1 MLTNGAMIANRYR
14 LQRLIATGG
23 MGQVWEALD
32 TRLDRRVAVKVLKAE
47 FSADP
52 TFRMRFRTEAKTT
65 AQLNHPGIAGIY
77 DYGETLDPQGGET
90 AYLVMELVQGEPLN
104 TVLNRLGR
112 LSVVQA
118 LDMLEQTGRA
128 LEVAHAA
135 GVVHRDVKPGNIL
148 VTPTGQVKITD
159 FGIAKAVDASPV
171 TKTGMVMG
179 TAQYIAPEQATGE
192 DATSSS
198 DVYSLGVVGYEALA
212 GQRPFTGDGALTVAM
227 KHVREA
233 PPPMPS
239 DLPPNVREL
248 IEVTMTKDP
257 SQRYR
262 SGGEFADAVA
272 AVRAGRRPPPPRTMR
287 GPGAAPTGAARVLPP
302 PTGATTV
309 MPHDYDDYDEYE
321 DGGHYPTSGRSYA
334 AGSTSQM
341 PGRPTSPPFD
351 EDEARAGRWQKWL
364 FALGIGA
371 VLIGGAAA
379 YVLLSG
385 HPPQNSV
392 PVVTPT
398 STVAPTTVPTTTE
411 EPTTTEDSPTTT
423 HHHAPPVVTTTPS
436 TTPSTTT
443 PDSTT
448 TQDSPTTTTGRHFLP
463 PWATGDSPYP
473 SMDLPT
479 VQNPYGGQY
488 GNQYNNRY
496 NNRYGNGPYNGQQYS
511 GSYNQNNGPYGR
523 RQYDNQVPETSSQGQ
538 Q

>member
-1 MLTNGAMIANRYR
+1 MLTNGALIADRYR
-14 LQRLIATGG
+14 FQRLIATGG

-52 TFRMRFRTEAKTT
+52 TFRHRFRTEAKTT

-77 DYGETLDPQGGET
+77 DYGETMDPQGGEL
-90 AYLVMELVQGEPLN
+90 AYLVMELVTGEPLN
-104 TVLNRLGR
+104 AVLNRLGR
-112 LSVVQA
+112 LSVMQG
-118 LDMLEQTGRA
+118 LDMLEQTSRA
-128 LEVAHAA
+128 LEVAHTA

-159 FGIAKAVDASPV
+159 FGIAKVVDASPV

-227 KHVREA
+227 KHVRDT

-248 IEVTMTKDP
+248 IEITMAKDP

-272 AVRAGRRPPPPRTMR
+272 AVRAGRRPPTPRTAG
-287 GPGAAPTGAARVLPP
+287 GPAAQTGAARVMP

-309 MPHDYDDYDEYE
+309 LPRDFDS
-321 DGGHYPTSGRSYA
+321 GGHYTN
-334 AGSTSQM
+334 STRAQS
-341 PGRPTSPPFD
+341 RPTGATTVLPGGRGTVPPGGRAVTGAPSGD
-351 EDEARAGRWQKWL
+351 EPGMSRAQKSMIG
-364 FALGIGA
+364 LGVGA
-371 VLIGGAAA
+371 VLIVGAAA

-385 HPPQNSV
+385 HPPENSV
-392 PVVTPT
+392 PAVKTFS
-398 STVAPTTVPTTTE
+398 STVAPTTTTTEPPTTTE
-411 EPTTTEDSPTTT
+411 EPTTTRYVP
-423 HHHAPPVVTTTPS
+423 PPVVTTT
-436 TTPSTTT
+436 TTPPPTTTTTPSATTTPSDTTTDDSSTTT
-443 PDSTT
+443 PTSTR
-448 TQDSPTTTTGRHFLP
+448 RHRLP
-463 PWATGDSPYP
+463 PWATTDQSYPSLELPLPGVPGTNGTYSENNYPGPYTQSPYA
-473 SMDLPT
+473 
-479 VQNPYGGQY
+479 Q
-488 GNQYNNRY
+488 
-496 NNRYGNGPYNGQQYS
+496 GPYAHG
-511 GSYNQNNGPYGR
+511 
-523 RQYDNQVPETSSQGQ
+523 QYDNSPPATSSQGLP
-538 Q
+538 

>member
-1 MLTNGAMIANRYR
+1 MLNNGALIADRYR

-52 TFRMRFRTEAKTT
+52 TFRHRFRTEAKTT

-77 DYGETLDPQGGET
+77 DYGETMDPQGGET

-104 TVLNRLGR
+104 AVLNRLGR
-112 LSVVQA
+112 LSVAQG

-192 DATSSS
+192 DATSAS

-212 GQRPFTGDGALTVAM
+212 GHRPFSGDGALTVAM

-233 PPPMPS
+233 PPPMPA

-248 IEVTMTKDP
+248 IDITMTKDP
-257 SQRYR
+257 NRRYR

-272 AVRAGRRPPPPRTMR
+272 AVRSGRRPPPPRGVA
-287 GPGAAPTGAARVLPP
+287 GPGATTTGAARVLPP
-302 PTGATTV
+302 AAGPTAVLPRG
-309 MPHDYDDYDEYE
+309 EYE
-321 DGGHYPTSGRSYA
+321 NATMRYATPNHGGPQTQS
-334 AGSTSQM
+334 AGSTAM
-341 PGRPTSPPFD
+341 LGGPHTPPPRENESRFGNMQK
-351 EDEARAGRWQKWL
+351 ALAGL
-364 FALGIGA
+364 GVGAL
-371 VLIGGAAA
+371 VLGGLAAW
-379 YVLLSG
+379 VLLSG
-385 HPPQNSV
+385 KPPESTTPN
-392 PVVTPT
+392 PVQS
-398 STVAPTTVPTTTE
+398 STA
-411 EPTTTEDSPTTT
+411 
-423 HHHAPPVVTTTPS
+423 VVTTTTTAPPTTTTEPPTTTRPIPPPITT
-436 TTPSTTT
+436 TTPPPETTTTTPPPTSSTTT
-443 PDSTT
+443 TTAPETT
-448 TQDSPTTTTGRHFLP
+448 TTAPTRTRTTTTGRYPIPTLP
-463 PWATGDSPYP
+463 RIPGAGGTVNDSSTTATSPQG
-473 SMDLPT
+473 LP
-479 VQNPYGGQY
+479 
-488 GNQYNNRY
+488 
-496 NNRYGNGPYNGQQYS
+496 
-511 GSYNQNNGPYGR
+511 
-523 RQYDNQVPETSSQGQ
+523 
-538 Q
+538 

>member
-1 MLTNGAMIANRYR
+1 MLNNGALIADRYR

-52 TFRMRFRTEAKTT
+52 TFRHRFRTEAKTT

-77 DYGETLDPQGGET
+77 DYGETMDPQGGET

-104 TVLNRLGR
+104 AVLNRLGR
-112 LSVVQA
+112 LSVAQG

-192 DATSSS
+192 DATSAS

-239 DLPPNVREL
+239 DLPPNVRQL
-248 IEVTMTKDP
+248 IEITMTKDP
-257 SQRYR
+257 TRRYR

-272 AVRAGRRPPPPRTMR
+272 AVRSGRRPPPPR
-287 GPGAAPTGAARVLPP
+287 GGGAALPSTGAARVLPP
-302 PTGATTV
+302 AAGPTTVLPRGEYDRYATPNLGGPQAQPVGATTV
-309 MPHDYDDYDEYE
+309 MP
-321 DGGHYPTSGRSYA
+321 GGPRTTPPRGADSDSGNWRKA
-334 AGSTSQM
+334 LAG
-341 PGRPTSPPFD
+341 
-351 EDEARAGRWQKWL
+351 
-364 FALGIGA
+364 LGVGA
-371 VLIGGAAA
+371 VVLGGLAAW
-379 YVLLSG
+379 VLLSG
-385 HPPQNSV
+385 KPPAPSPTTPVKQ
-392 PVVTPT
+392 PPAVVT
-398 STVAPTTVPTTTE
+398 TTTTPPPTTTTTE
-411 EPTTTEDSPTTT
+411 PPTTTRVAP
-423 HHHAPPVVTTTPS
+423 PPVVTTTTEP
-436 TTPSTTT
+436 
-443 PDSTT
+443 
-448 TQDSPTTTTGRHFLP
+448 PTTTTTP
-463 PWATGDSPYP
+463 PPTTTTTEPPTTTPSKTRTPTTTTRTPPIPPIPNLGGVNGNFNDYDDDSRSAP
-473 SMDLPT
+473 STP
-479 VQNPYGGQY
+479 
-488 GNQYNNRY
+488 
-496 NNRYGNGPYNGQQYS
+496 
-511 GSYNQNNGPYGR
+511 
-523 RQYDNQVPETSSQGQ
+523 SQGLP
-538 Q
+538 